1 MRLSGIKL
9 IASFFLAAIL
19 SAPAWGATPAL
30 PGTLN
35 YVEGQATIG
44 TDTLSAK
51 SVGSVDLQAGQT
63 ISTQTGKVEVLLTP
77 GVFFRLGD
85 DGAATLVS
93 PSLTNTEVALN
104 KGQAMVEVAELYKD
118 NVLRVQQNG

>member
-1 MRLSGIKL
+1 MRLSRLNL
-9 IASFFLAAIL
+9 IGSFFLAAIL

-35 YVEGQATIG
+35 YVEGQAAVG
-44 TDTLSAK
+44 TDALSAK

-63 ISTQTGKVEVLLTP
+63 ISTQTGKAEVLLTP

-85 DGAATLVS
+85 DSAATLVS

-104 KGQAMVEVAELYKD
+104 KGDAMVEVDDIHKD
-118 NVLRVQQNG
+118 NVLRVQ

>member
-1 MRLSGIKL
+1 MKLSGMKL

-19 SAPAWGATPAL
+19 SAPAWATTPAL

-35 YVEGQATIG
+35 YIEGQASIG
-44 TDTLSAK
+44 NQALTSK
-51 SVGSVDLQAGQT
+51 SVGSVDVQAGQT
-63 ISTQTGKVEVLLTP
+63 LTTGTGKAEMLLTP

-85 DGAATLVS
+85 NSAATLVS

-104 KGQAMVEVAELYKD
+104 QGQAMVEVAEI
-118 NVLRVQQNG
+118 

>member
-35 YVEGQATIG
+35 YVEGQAAIA
-44 TDTLSAK
+44 DEALNAK
-51 SVGSVDLQAGQT
+51 SVGSVNLEAGQT
-63 ISTQTGKVEVLLTP
+63 LTTETGKAEILLTP

-85 DGAATLVS
+85 NSAATLVS
-93 PSLTNTEVALN
+93 PNLTNTEVSLN
-104 KGQAMVEVAELYKD
+104 
-118 NVLRVQQNG
+118 